1 MDLFKWFRREKG
13 AARPHRIVFEKEN
26 TQNTYIDWE
35 DQMKPRVTL
44 DDGITP

>member
-26 TQNTYIDWE
+26 TDR
-35 DQMKPRVTL
+35 KSVV
-44 DDGITP
+44 